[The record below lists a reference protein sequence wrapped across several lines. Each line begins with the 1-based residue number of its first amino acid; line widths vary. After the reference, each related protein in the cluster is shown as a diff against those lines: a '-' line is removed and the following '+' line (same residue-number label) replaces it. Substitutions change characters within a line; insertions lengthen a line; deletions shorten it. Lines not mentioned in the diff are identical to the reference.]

1 MAFHFAL
8 DIMDP
13 FFFMSLTRVSLR
25 GHGPIVFILIKNRL
39 DS

>member
-1 MAFHFAL
+1 
-8 DIMDP
+8 MDL
-13 FFFMSLTRVSLR
+13 FFFENMSLTRVSLR